1 MIFPCKLKQRSDI
14 AWSPLNTKVSSSFNP
29 ILSHFYEMI
38 LFWKNHNRLKI
49 STMYEVHSTYVLTKY
64 LLKMYFAHWIYF
76 WNSNLNFH
84 DFFYQLKKGLQ
95 VLFGLFLILFITNNL
110 VKNSGITVAVGFSC
124 WIRCKKENRPQYES

>member
-1 MIFPCKLKQRSDI
+1 
-14 AWSPLNTKVSSSFNP
+14 
-29 ILSHFYEMI
+29 MI

-84 DFFYQLKKGLQ
+84 DFFYQLKKKVYKYYL
-95 VLFGLFLILFITNNL
+95 VYFWFFLSQTILWKIQESQMQLDL
-110 VKNSGITVAVGFSC
+110 VVESGEQ
-124 WIRCKKENRPQYES
+124 ENRPQYES